1 VPRIKKGWETLLY
14 FLSIL
19 NCNHTHTHIHTHT
32 HTHTV
37 REEWERGERETYTHL
52 RFLPLYYKHLHFLLC
67 HTLAH
72 FLILTHIP
80 FSRKCRKNLCWPV
93 SHFLSAI
100 SEKALLYT
108 ILLSKISF
116 LSKAVFL
123 KSDWKDNSENFLFL
137 AHFYDYAFSFQS
149 LTVFLE

>member
-1 VPRIKKGWETLLY
+1 MRILFRLLLSTFSPSLIATTL
-14 FLSIL
+14 
-19 NCNHTHTHIHTHT
+19 THTFTRTHT
-32 HTHTV
+32 LTHTQCERSE
-37 REEWERGERETYTHL
+37 REERETYSHS

-123 KSDWKDNSENFLFL
+123 KSD
-137 AHFYDYAFSFQS
+137 
-149 LTVFLE
+149 